1 MCFFYHSVSEKSII
15 GIVKVIKEFY
25 KDPTDNT
32 NKFVAVDVKAINRLK
47 NPVSLYQIKKEKKLK
62 NIALI
67 KQSRL
72 SVMEL
77 KKKEW
82 DIILKMSE

>member
-1 MCFFYHSVSEKSII
+1 MK
-15 GIVKVIKEFY
+15 
-25 KDPTDNT
+25 
-32 NKFVAVDVKAINRLK
+32 AVNRLK

-77 KKKEW
+77 KKGMGHNIKNVRIVW
-82 DIILKMSE
+82 TNKFFG